1 MEIKCEM
8 HDKDLIFL
16 IINEKKLYCEDCK
29 INSIFDLISLISKFP
44 SKIIYSNNEIF
55 YGNLINGKKEGI
67 GIYYFNDSTI
77 FIGNFVN
84 DFPLLPGL
92 YKDLNGNLKEINEE
106 WGDIQDYKTI

>member
-1 MEIKCEM
+1 MEIKCEI

-55 YGNLINGKKEGI
+55 YGNLINYKI
-67 GIYYFNDSTI
+67 
-77 FIGNFVN
+77 
-84 DFPLLPGL
+84 LLFRF
-92 YKDLNGNLKEINEE
+92 YQVLNLILRV
-106 WGDIQDYKTI
+106 